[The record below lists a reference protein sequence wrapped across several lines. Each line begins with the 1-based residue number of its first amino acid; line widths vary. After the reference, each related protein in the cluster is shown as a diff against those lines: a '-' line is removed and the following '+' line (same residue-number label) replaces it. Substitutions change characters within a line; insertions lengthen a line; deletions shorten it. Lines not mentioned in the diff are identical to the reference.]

1 MPIASDRI
9 GTVTTSPAL
18 TLVLTSMVAVE
29 RLSELFVIEAEVI
42 SRGGP
47 VDLHP
52 CLAKPIQF
60 KFDGEAF
67 VSRFFHGI
75 LCEYSEVLSDDAAQD
90 YTYRIVA
97 RPQQY
102 LKSLNRKSQIFYNK
116 TLADLIALLP
126 TQEQNL
132 QGSYS
137 AIEYR
142 VQYEESDFAF
152 VSRHLE
158 REGAYY
164 HFKHAEGS
172 HTMIVCD
179 APASHRAGAVP
190 QVKLSSVQPEEPEAV
205 LRTLQEHRRIGP
217 TAYSVD
223 DYDYTAPTVTLKKT
237 KQISNVGSGALR
249 FRDGDAPDVSGTI
262 AELFE
267 HPGDFDNAGAA
278 RGQTYAEVRLQAE
291 RAAMARSHAEGTL
304 FCAAVGTKLTVEFME
319 TSHNGFGE
327 DQEYLIVA
335 TRHHYRAG
343 GYRSGGGG
351 NEDLR
356 VELELMP
363 SALPFRPA
371 RKTPM
376 PRVMGPQTGIVV
388 GPSGEEIYTDKYG
401 RVKVKFFWDTQ
412 SYSGGGEVHA
422 RSLWVRTAQMSAGN
436 GFGAFVIP
444 RIGHEVVV
452 EFLNG
457 DPDRPLVTGSVYN
470 ETNLPAFGDAA
481 PNPVQGWRTNSSK
494 GGGGFNEIRL
504 DDTKDTEIF
513 SVQAQKDLKTLVLK
527 GDETRDIKEGNRT
540 TTIDKG
546 DETMA
551 VKEGK
556 RTTTIKGNDTL
567 TVEQGNHETTVSQG
581 HREATISQGNEKL
594 TISQGN
600 RTTALALGNDSLK
613 LDAGSHTTQAMQS
626 IELKVGANSIKIDQ
640 TGVTI
645 KGMMIKIEA
654 TGIFQTK
661 GAMMQQEAQAIH
673 IVKGAMVMI
682 N

>member
-1 MPIASDRI
+1 MAVESDRI

-29 RLSELFVIEAEVI
+29 RLSELFVIEADVV

-52 CLAKPIQF
+52 CLAKPVEF
-60 KFDGEAF
+60 AFDHPDA
-67 VSRFFHGI
+67 SYANRIFHGI
-75 LCEYSEVLSDDAAQD
+75 LCEYAEIASDDAAQE
-90 YTYRIVA
+90 YNYRLVV

-116 TLADLIALLP
+116 TLTDLISLLA
-126 TQEQNL
+126 TQEANL
-132 QGSYS
+132 QGSYG
-137 AIEYR
+137 AVEYR
-142 VQYEESDFAF
+142 VQHEESDFAF
-152 VSRHLE
+152 VSRHME
-158 REGAYY
+158 REGVYY
-164 HFKHAEGS
+164 HFKHAAGS
-172 HTMIVCD
+172 HTLVACD
-179 APASHRAGAVP
+179 APASHQAGAVTT
-190 QVKLSSVQPEEPEAV
+190 VKLTAMAPTEPEAV
-205 LRTLQEHRRIGP
+205 LTSMQEHRRIGP
-217 TAYSVD
+217 TAYTVD
-223 DYDYTAPTVTLKKT
+223 DYDYTAPTVSLKKT
-237 KQISNVGSGALR
+237 KTLANVGSGALR
-249 FRDGDAPDVSGTI
+249 YREGSAADVSGNI

-267 HPGDFDNAGAA
+267 HPGEYDNAGAS
-278 RGQTYAEVRLQAE
+278 RGETYASVRLQAQ
-291 RAAMARSHAEGTL
+291 RAGMARCYAEGTL
-304 FCAAVGTKLTVEFME
+304 FSAAVGTRLTVQFIE
-319 TSHNGFGE
+319 TSHNGFGAE
-327 DQEYLIVA
+327 QQYLIVA
-335 TRHHYRAG
+335 TRHHYRAA
-343 GYRSGGGG
+343 GYRSGSGG

-356 VELELMP
+356 VELELVPASM
-363 SALPFRPA
+363 PFRPE

-376 PRVMGPQTGIVV
+376 PRIMGPQTGVVV
-388 GPSGEEIYTDKYG
+388 GPPGEEIYTDKYG

-412 SYSGGGEVHA
+412 PYQGGGEVHA

-436 GFGAFVIP
+436 GFGAFMIP

-470 ETNLPAFGDAA
+470 ENNLPAFGDAGG
-481 PNPVQGWRTNSSK
+481 NPVQGLRTNSSK

-504 DDTKDTEIF
+504 DDTKDAEVF

-527 GDETRDIKEGNRT
+527 GNEIRDIKEGNRT

-546 DETMA
+546 DETLNITQ
-551 VKEGK
+551 GK
-556 RTTTIKGNDTL
+556 RTESVKGNDTL
-567 TVEQGNHETTVSQG
+567 TVEQGN
-581 HREATISQGNEKL
+581 REATISQGNDTL

-600 RTTALALGNDSLK
+600 RTTAIKMGNDSLK
-613 LDAGSHTTQAMQS
+613 LDMGSQTTEAMQA
-626 IELKVGANSIKIDQ
+626 IELKVGTNSIKIDQ

-645 KGMMIKIEA
+645 KGMMVTIEA
-654 TGIFQTK
+654 TGIFKTK